1 MVIVRFGTTFI
12 SFSAQL
18 TIPLYLYPNNAISI
32 IIWSGRTLGVASG
45 RPAGLGKSCWG
56 RLGDSVGYVAE
67 AGVGADVGCGVNDN
81 IPIIA
86 IFVNTFFLFV

>member
-1 MVIVRFGTTFI
+1 MQFLLLFGVVEHWV
-12 SFSAQL
+12 SRVVVLQ
-18 TIPLYLYPNNAISI
+18 
-32 IIWSGRTLGVASG
+32 V
-45 RPAGLGKSCWG
+45 GKSCWG